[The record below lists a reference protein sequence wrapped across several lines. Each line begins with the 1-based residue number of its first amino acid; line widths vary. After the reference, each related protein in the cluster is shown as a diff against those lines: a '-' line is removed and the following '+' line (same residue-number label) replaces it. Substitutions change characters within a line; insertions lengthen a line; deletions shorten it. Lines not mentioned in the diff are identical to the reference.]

1 MASDEEVKIKSKKD
15 KKEKKEKKSS
25 TDGVHKKK
33 DKKDKKADKEKLKQ
47 KVADSLDRQ
56 LQADAAASSKAD
68 DDDADDHPGSDVDD
82 IKNPEVQT
90 QLVYFAVPLADVKGH
105 KKIYKTIKKGMSG
118 VPSVCAGKAE
128 EELSC
133 THEQSTNMLPPPP
146 TARKAGALQRGV
158 KEVNKALRKTPLKT
172 PASADQVPGI
182 AIIAG
187 DISPDEVIMHLPLYC
202 EEHNVPYLFVRS
214 RLELGSA
221 AKTKRPTSVVFI
233 QETGKASKAAK
244 KDEEDDE
251 DDSGSYADAYKELLK
266 LAQKEYTKQMK
277 DVLRG

>member
-1 MASDEEVKIKSKKD
+1 MPP
-15 KKEKKEKKSS
+15 
-25 TDGVHKKK
+25 
-33 DKKDKKADKEKLKQ
+33 LP
-47 KVADSLDRQ
+47 SL
-56 LQADAAASSKAD
+56 
-68 DDDADDHPGSDVDD
+68 
-82 IKNPEVQT
+82 
-90 QLVYFAVPLADVKGH
+90 
-105 KKIYKTIKKGMSG
+105 
-118 VPSVCAGKAE
+118 
-128 EELSC
+128 
-133 THEQSTNMLPPPP
+133 

-158 KEVNKALRKTPLKT
+158 KEVNKALRKTPFKT

-244 KDEEDDE
+244 KDEDDDE